1 MYQKC
6 TSFKG
11 NLCVWNLEIEKKKKP
26 TNHRKNLEYTHFCSE
41 CKFFCRKTKI
51 QLKCNRGTGE
61 NIEHGEDIQ
70 KYCLFIQNHT
80 LK

>member
-26 TNHRKNLEYTHFCSE
+26 TNHRKNLEYTQLCSE
-41 CKFFCRKTKI
+41 CKFLCRKTKI
-51 QLKCNRGTGE
+51 QMKCNRGTGE
-61 NIEHGEDIQ
+61 NTKPYTKING
-70 KYCLFIQNHT
+70 KYKEKNPPWV
-80 LK
+80 